1 MTIRLENTTA
11 SAINDV
17 ISSER
22 HHIGA
27 AAAGMALTLIIVTDE
42 EHQSEAARAATY
54 SANQHPCRILI
65 VIARP
70 ARGKPRLDADIH
82 VGDGEGPG
90 EMIRLRL
97 VGPLAHQQASVIL
110 PLLLPD
116 TPVVAWWPGRA
127 PEDPAADSVG
137 QLASRRITDA
147 ASSRT
152 PLATLVA
159 RAQIY
164 QPGDTDMAWTRTT
177 AWRSLLATALDEP
190 FPTITSAEVLARR
203 ANPSAMLLASWI
215 AARLGVSATVTATRA
230 EGISEVRLHTA
241 GGDIG
246 VARPDG
252 HLAKVYRPEFTSRG
266 IPMPRR
272 ELRDLLSEELRRLDS
287 DETYAQALVY
297 LSKHAEELS
306 LGSPATNRRTKQQP
320 KSVPKKSSK
329 RTSTKR
335 TSTK

>member
-17 ISSER
+17 IAHER
-22 HHIGA
+22 HHIGTA
-27 AAAGMALTLIIVTDE
+27 ATGMVLTLVIVTDE
-42 EHQSEAARAATY
+42 EHQAEAARAATY

-97 VGPLAHQQASVIL
+97 IGPLAHQQASVVV

-116 TPVVAWWPGRA
+116 TPVVAWWPARA
-127 PEDPAADSVG
+127 PADPSADPVG
-137 QLASRRITDA
+137 QLAARRITDA
-147 ASSRT
+147 ASSRN
-152 PLATLVA
+152 PLATLA
-159 RAQIY
+159 DRAHVY

-190 FPTITSAEVLARR
+190 FPVITSAEVLARK
-203 ANPSAMLLASWI
+203 ANPSATLLASWI
-215 AARLGVSATVTATRA
+215 SARLGVRTTVTATRA
-230 EGISEVRLHTA
+230 EGIAEVRLHTA
-241 GGDIG
+241 DGDIG

-266 IPMPRR
+266 VPMPRR

-287 DETYAQALVY
+287 DEIYAQALGY
-297 LSKHAEELS
+297 LGKHVEELGVDS
-306 LGSPATNRRTKQQP
+306 SKATDRSAKPRKTTNKKPSSKKTK
-320 KSVPKKSSK
+320 K
-329 RTSTKR
+329 RTSTN
-335 TSTK
+335 

>member
-17 ISSER
+17 IARER

-27 AAAGMALTLIIVTDE
+27 ATGMALTLLIVTDE

-97 VGPLAHQQASVIL
+97 IGPLAHQEASVVV

-116 TPVVAWWPGRA
+116 TPIVAWWPGRA
-127 PEDPAADSVG
+127 PTDPAADPVG
-137 QLASRRITDA
+137 QLAARRITDA

-152 PLATLVA
+152 PLAALVD
-159 RAQIY
+159 RAQVY

-190 FPTITSAEVLARR
+190 FPTITGAEVFARK

-215 AARLGVSATVTATRA
+215 SARLGVPAAVTAHRA
-230 EGISEVRLHTA
+230 EGISEVRLHTVD
-241 GGDIG
+241 GDIG

-287 DETYAQALVY
+287 DEIYAQALAY
-297 LSKHAEELS
+297 LGEHQDALSGGPSKAK
-306 LGSPATNRRTKQQP
+306 GRSPKPAKPAKPTKR
-320 KSVPKKSSK
+320 SK
-329 RTSTKR
+329 RTTK
-335 TSTK
+335 S